1 MVLRLLV
8 TPGAGGI
15 FGAAKKNLA
24 ALSQIVMKL
33 LLWWRRAAPKSMLKF
48 RNSWVA
54 GGDLEWSGRRCW
66 CGNNE
71 PWKSREQCSVSLLYD
86 YKVKRKKKK
95 RGIPKLSR
103 LERLCCSCR
112 YIPVAWSWMAKC
124 GWCMMVYGGTV
135 GVLGCLCCCA
145 HSSCS
150 MWAWWE
156 TWANF
161 LMWLIYLG
169 TLKIRV
175 MICRLERNVHGYE
188 NKLLYRGC
196 KKTNKK
202 RHIKAYLYWLC
213 CFIFPC
219 QEWMQVTL

>member
-54 GGDLEWSGRRCW
+54 GGELEWSGRGCW

-71 PWKSREQCSVSLLYD
+71 PWKSRGQCSVILLYD
-86 YKVKRKKKK
+86 YKEKKKKKK
-95 RGIPKLSR
+95 RYS
-103 LERLCCSCR
+103 ETVTS
-112 YIPVAWSWMAKC
+112 S
-124 GWCMMVYGGTV
+124 GTV

-145 HSSCS
+145 YSSCS
-150 MWAWWE
+150 MWAWWG
-156 TWANF
+156 TWENF
-161 LMWLIYLG
+161 LIWLIYLG

-175 MICRLERNVHGYE
+175 MICHLERNVHGYE
-188 NKLLYRGC
+188 NKLLFGDVKKKKKDISKHIYIDYVAFRNEC
-196 KKTNKK
+196 K
-202 RHIKAYLYWLC
+202 
-213 CFIFPC
+213 
-219 QEWMQVTL
+219 